1 MTTNMT
7 YSRFIPPPVPSGQS
21 TDSFVTTLL
30 MLGRLRNKDGERL
43 QRKVGLDR
51 WEDEGG
57 GVAATDVATLT
68 SVRTQRV

>member
-7 YSRFIPPPVPSGQS
+7 YSRFIPPPAPRGQA
-21 TDSFVTTLL
+21 TDNSVTTLL
-30 MLGRLRNKDGERL
+30 MLGRLRNKDKEKL

-57 GVAATDVATLT
+57 SVAATDVATPA
-68 SVRTQRV
+68 SARTQRV